1 MGCMARSPGRG
12 PVHGLDHKRA
22 AMLTCVWHD
31 VYLSY
36 RTSGGL
42 TFANRPATISS
53 FTVSGN
59 DQGAMPAAGYALA
72 PCLGLHPR
80 FISAGACAVLC
91 LTSRTM
97 FFVLS
102 AVKRC
107 PGRSRTRPTWPS
119 STRRSRR
126 SPAARYASAFKS
138 DARDRDAMTGIFQL
152 QTRLRAASLLSPP
165 SFPRLPSSFLPFS
178 RPSLSPARP

>member
-102 AVKRC
+102 ACRQTV
-107 PGRSRTRPTWPS
+107 SWTVTDTTNLAIINAAISTLS
-119 STRRSRR
+119 SGTVCVR
-126 SPAARYASAFKS
+126 
-138 DARDRDAMTGIFQL
+138 L
-152 QTRLRAASLLSPP
+152 QI
-165 SFPRLPSSFLPFS
+165 
-178 RPSLSPARP
+178 